1 MRLITYSEALN
12 EALREEMLRD
22 KHVILLGEDIANYG
36 GVFKVTKN
44 LLNEFGAKRVKDTP
58 ISESGFVGV
67 GVGAAMT
74 GLRPVVE
81 LMWID
86 FAMVAMDQIVNQAAK
101 MRYMSGGQVSV
112 PLVIRTQEG
121 AGRGNAAQHS
131 QSLESMFAQV
141 PGLKVVTPSTPYD
154 AKGML
159 KTAIRDESPVLFIE
173 HKLLYFTKGEVP
185 EEEYLIPLDKADV
198 KRTGQDVT
206 IIANSRMVQFALEA
220 AEVLAKDS
228 ISAEVIDLRCINP
241 LDMDTI
247 LKSVRK
253 TCRIVLVHEAHRSF
267 GWGAELVARIQKE
280 AFDYLD
286 APIERVASEDVPFP
300 YNMKLEKEV
309 LPQVKDIV
317 ETVKR
322 M

>member
-22 KHVILLGEDIANYG
+22 KHVILLGEDIAEYG

-185 EEEYLIPLDKADV
+185 EEEYLIPLDQADV

-206 IIANSRMVQFALEA
+206 IIANSRMVHFALEA